1 MGGRGSAGLGLG
13 SCSLGSM
20 VQDWAACVWR
30 SWCCGAEDCE
40 PAGVF
45 RGVCV
50 ASCPSCVPGRIR
62 PRWREVQGGLGAVD
76 VTAAMSTCQEGG
88 QRCPGKNLLPGMRG
102 CWCRSTHRGGG
113 GSRGGDA
120 LWGLRRRLLPPP
132 PPPPRPGQRGSSASS
147 GCSPSQAHWRWQE
160 SKEGAGFMAC
170 LVMCLWLGWD
180 CRGCCPALPWATWQV
195 PALHP
200 GADGVEDHS

>member
-132 PPPPRPGQRGSSASS
+132 RPPPPRAERQQCQQWLQPKPGPLEVAGEQGRCWFYGLSRDVFMAGMGLPWMLPSPALGDMAGACSASW
-147 GCSPSQAHWRWQE
+147 C
-160 SKEGAGFMAC
+160 
-170 LVMCLWLGWD
+170 
-180 CRGCCPALPWATWQV
+180 
-195 PALHP
+195 
-200 GADGVEDHS
+200 